1 MKNKEDITK
10 ILVDILEIDISQPKN
25 SLDDLTF
32 KWWATGRTGSGLRLT
47 EEGNKAFTDAE
58 IEFFEFP
65 LFKKGTDNMKANE
78 FKTFTLRLGKRL
90 NCPFYIGIKN
100 TKVASAYI
108 RVYDSKIAMMIE
120 LYGSFT
126 EYLNANRI

>member
-10 ILVDILEIDISQPKN
+10 AIVDILEIDISQPKN
-25 SLDDLTF
+25 SLDDLIF

-47 EEGNKAFTDAE
+47 EEGHKAFTDAE
-58 IEFFEFP
+58 IEFYDFP
-65 LFKKGTDNMKANE
+65 LFNKGLDGMKANE
-78 FKTFTLRLGKRL
+78 FKNFTLKLGKRL

-100 TKVASAYI
+100 QQVRSAYI
-108 RVYDSKIAMMIE
+108 RVYDSKIAVMIE
-120 LYGSFT
+120 LYGTFT

>member
-1 MKNKEDITK
+1 MKNKEVITK
-10 ILVDILEIDISQPKN
+10 VIVDILGIDISQPKN

-32 KWWATGRTGSGLRLT
+32 KWWATGRTGTGLRLT

-65 LFKKGTDNMKANE
+65 LFKKGKQDMKPTE
-78 FKTFTLRLGKRL
+78 FKSFTLKLGKKL
-90 NCPFYIGIKN
+90 DCPFYIGIKIEN
-100 TKVASAYI
+100 RLAYI